1 MGYKGAATAHGFR
14 GLFSTVCNE
23 HDKDPDV
30 IELCLAHVERDSVRA
45 AYNAARKL
53 KQRAE
58 LLQWWADYVDSKR
71 LATPPGDG

>member
-1 MGYKGAATAHGFR
+1 MGYKGIATAHGFR

-30 IELCLAHVERDSVRA
+30 IELCLEHVERDGVRA

-53 KQRAE
+53 RQRAE
-58 LLQWWADYVDSKR
+58 LLQWWADFLDSQR
-71 LATPPGDG
+71 P